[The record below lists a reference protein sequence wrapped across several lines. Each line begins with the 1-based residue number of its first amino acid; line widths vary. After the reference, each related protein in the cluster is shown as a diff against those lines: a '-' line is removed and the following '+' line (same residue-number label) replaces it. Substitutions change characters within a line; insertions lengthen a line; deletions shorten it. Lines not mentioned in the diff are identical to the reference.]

1 MSGSLQYHL
10 RPCKNNWFLASFLEI
25 KKAPDRYTPPA
36 IIELFSLF
44 NGLPRRSLGQLFQ
57 CYYNASKFIPSGYRY
72 IVVITLDTNLHLM
85 GQSPATTAEISPF
98 YKLVHPPTSHNY
110 ELYNSKVNLIQKHK
124 FANYG
129 APLCRTPLHSFC
141 LRMHRAARCTAQ
153 PLRPFAAAARISPE
167 GLKVQRMGKK
177 ESPVEIWRK
186 LWKLNLVKGNTN
198 IQTVNQLRMLW
209 RASGKGVEIG

>member
-1 MSGSLQYHL
+1 MS
-10 RPCKNNWFLASFLEI
+10 RPCENNWFLASFLEI
-25 KKAPDRYTPPA
+25 KKAPDRYTTNA

-44 NGLPRRSLGQLFQ
+44 NGLTCRSLGQLFQ
-57 CYYNASKFIPSGYRY
+57 CYYSASKFISSGYPY

-85 GQSPATTAEISPF
+85 GQSPATTAEMSPF

-110 ELYNSKVNLIQKHK
+110 KLYNSKVNLVQKHK

-167 GLKVQRMGKK
+167 GATHGKK
-177 ESPVEIWRK
+177 RSHR
-186 LWKLNLVKGNTN
+186 WKSEGNPAQVKR
-198 IQTVNQLRMLW
+198 IL
-209 RASGKGVEIG
+209 